1 MRDNDGT
8 VKVYVKGADNIIK
21 QRLKYSIEQPFLK
34 YIDGQLSDFSR
45 IGLRTLLMAMKVLS
59 NDEYTA
65 FEKEYNELSNKE
77 NREEE
82 LSKILFFFYILR

>member
-8 VKVYVKGADNIIK
+8 VKVYIKGADNIIK
-21 QRLKYSIEQPFLK
+21 QRLKNSIEQPFLK

-59 NDEYTA
+59 NDEYTS

-82 LSKILFFFYILR
+82 LSKIIFFFYILR